1 MQRFAGRSVVITGAA
16 RGQGR
21 AHAVAFAREGANVA
35 ISDIGVD
42 IATAPIP
49 MGTEDELAETARLCE
64 AEGATVFSRL
74 VDVRDAEAV
83 SRWVDGAVDAFGKVD
98 IAVANAGI
106 FSQSQLA
113 DMTYE
118 MFDDTINVN
127 VRGTF
132 HTVRAVLPHMKR
144 EQYGRI
150 IATGSTCSVI
160 GYQNVGH
167 YTASKHAVAGLIK
180 TLAKEVGAHG
190 ITANYVLP
198 NGVSTKMIRNEAM
211 YRIMNPENPSEEL
224 AKELWASMNA
234 IPVPWVE
241 PEEISHAV
249 LFLASEQAKY
259 ITGEGLKV
267 DMGMTA

>member
-1 MQRFAGRSVVITGAA
+1 MQRFAGRSVLITGAA

-21 AHAVAFAREGANVA
+21 AHAVAFAKEGADVA
-35 ISDIGVD
+35 ICDIGAD

-49 MGTEDELAETARLCE
+49 MGTTEELAETARLCE
-64 AEGATVFSRL
+64 AEGATVFSRQ
-74 VDVRDAEAV
+74 VDVRDADAV
-83 SRWVDGAVDAFGKVD
+83 MQWVDGAAAAFGKID
-98 IAVANAGI
+98 IAVSNAGI
-106 FSQSQLA
+106 FSQSQLS
-113 DMTYE
+113 DMSYE
-118 MFDDTINVN
+118 MFNDTIDVN
-127 VRGTF
+127 VRGVF
-132 HTVRAVLPHMKR
+132 HVVRAVVPHMKR
-144 EQYGRI
+144 AQYGRI

-198 NGVSTKMIRNEAM
+198 NGVATKMIRNEAM
-211 YRIMNPENPSEEL
+211 YRIMNPDNPSEEL

-249 LFLASEQAKY
+249 LFLASDQAKY
-259 ITGEGLKV
+259 ITGEGLRSTW
-267 DMGMTA
+267 G

>member
-1 MQRFAGRSVVITGAA
+1 MSRFTGRSVVITGAA

-21 AHAVAFAREGANVA
+21 AHAVAFAKEGANVA
-35 ISDIGVD
+35 ICDIGAD

-49 MGTEDELAETARLCE
+49 MGTMDELAETARLCE
-64 AEGATVFSRL
+64 AEGAQVVSAQ
-74 VDVRDAEAV
+74 VDVRDADAV
-83 SRWVDGAVDAFGKVD
+83 QRWTDSANDAFGQIDV
-98 IAVANAGI
+98 AVANAGI
-106 FSQSQLA
+106 FSQSQL
-113 DMTYE
+113 DVMSFET
-118 MFDDTINVN
+118 FNDTIDVN
-127 VRGTF
+127 VRGVF
-132 HTVRAVLPHMKR
+132 HMIRAVLPHMKQR
-144 EQYGRI
+144 QSGRI

-167 YTASKHAVAGLIK
+167 YTAAKHAVAGLIK

-198 NGVSTKMIRNEAM
+198 NGVSTKMIRNDAM

-224 AKELWASMNA
+224 AKELWSSMNA
-234 IPVPWVE
+234 IPVPWIE

-249 LFLASEQAKY
+249 LFLASDQARY